1 MGAARLAMPSIRVV
15 LLSAAL
21 ILPCGLVARAQDTPG
36 PPPAHISFVEG
47 TALVGHDGEWETA
60 VINLP
65 LVEGDRVRTTAGR
78 VQVLFPDGTA
88 IDIDPYSE
96 IVFVTASRV
105 RVSAGSIERQEA
117 DEAAAGAAPV
127 PYLPQ
132 ELQMYGD
139 TFGQYGSWQNEAP
152 YGAVWYPRVARTWR
166 PYYHGYWAPL
176 PSYGWTWVGFDAWDW
191 PTHHYGRWGYAR
203 GSWFWVPG
211 RVWAPAW
218 VSWASAPGFVS
229 WCPLGVN
236 GSSVFALSIGNGD
249 PWTGWTIV
257 RRDTF
262 GGRGYAVHRYAVE
275 PHHLTRETPFIIQ
288 SRAPVALSVAA
299 SRPAP
304 VVAPPRSFAN
314 GAGAGALAVPRDR
327 TAQARVAASP
337 PPIRHAGPAGGRP
350 RAVEGLPSPVSPRG
364 DRAPVEARA
373 SATPGAVPRYAPP
386 PAAPRYAPPS
396 AAARTDRAPV
406 APPADYRTPRA
417 VPRYA
422 PPATAPRSDRM
433 PAAPPAAYRT
443 PQADRPPAPATHVE
457 RPGPPSPPPPPPS
470 SSSTPDRGVRAPA
483 APVAAPRSAP
493 APAPAPARGR
503 PAPQRQ

>member
-1 MGAARLAMPSIRVV
+1 MGPARLLVPSIRVV
-15 LLSAAL
+15 LLSAVL
-21 ILPCGLVARAQDTPG
+21 ILACAFVARAQDAAG

-47 TALVGHDGEWETA
+47 TAQVGHGGEWETA

-65 LVEGDRVRTTAGR
+65 LVEGDSVRTIAGR
-78 VQVLFPDGTA
+78 VQVLFPDGTV

-96 IVFVTASRV
+96 IVFVTGSRI
-105 RVSAGSIERQEA
+105 RVSAGSIERQDA
-117 DEAAAGAAPV
+117 DEADADAVSAA
-127 PYLPQ
+127 YLPQ
-132 ELQMYGD
+132 ELQMYGG

-166 PYYHGYWAPL
+166 PYYHGYWAPM

-229 WCPLGVN
+229 WCPLGVS
-236 GSSVFALSIGNGD
+236 GSPVFALSIGNGD

-262 GGRGYAVHRYAVE
+262 GGRAYAVHRYAVE
-275 PHHLTRETPFIIQ
+275 PHHLTRATPFIIQ

-299 SRPAP
+299 SRPAL

-314 GAGAGALAVPRDR
+314 APGPAGLAIPRDR
-327 TAQARVAASP
+327 AAQAGVATSP
-337 PPIRHAGPAGGRP
+337 PPFRHAAPAARRSRTVEGRP
-350 RAVEGLPSPVSPRG
+350 PSVSPRS
-364 DRAPVEARA
+364 DRAPVE
-373 SATPGAVPRYAPP
+373 PPVYA
-386 PAAPRYAPPS
+386 
-396 AAARTDRAPV
+396 
-406 APPADYRTPRA
+406 TPRA
-417 VPRYA
+417 VPGYA
-422 PPATAPRSDRM
+422 PPAPAPSNGRA
-433 PAAPPAAYRT
+433 PVEPPAASRT
-443 PQADRPPAPATHVE
+443 PHVDRPPAAATRAE
-457 RPGPPSPPPPPPS
+457 RPPPAPPPS
-470 SSSTPDRGVRAPA
+470 SSTAPERGVSTPG

-493 APAPAPARGR
+493 PARAGAR
-503 PAPQRQ
+503 RQ

>member
-1 MGAARLAMPSIRVV
+1 MGSARLLVPSIRVV
-15 LLSAAL
+15 LLSAVP
-21 ILPCGLVARAQDTPG
+21 ILACGFVARAQDAAG

-47 TALVGHDGEWETA
+47 TAQVGHGGEWETA

-65 LVEGDRVRTTAGR
+65 LVEGDSVRTTAGR

-88 IDIDPYSE
+88 IGIAPYSE
-96 IVFVTASRV
+96 IVFVTGSRI
-105 RVSAGSIERQEA
+105 RVSGGSIERPDA
-117 DEAAAGAAPV
+117 DEADADAESAE
-127 PYLPQ
+127 YLPQ
-132 ELQMYGD
+132 ELQMYGG

-166 PYYHGYWAPL
+166 PYYHGYWAPM

-229 WCPLGVN
+229 WCPLGVS
-236 GSSVFALSIGNGD
+236 GSPVFALSIGNGD

-262 GGRGYAVHRYAVE
+262 GGRAYAVHRYAVE
-275 PHHLTRETPFIIQ
+275 PHHLTRATPFIIQ

-314 GAGAGALAVPRDR
+314 APGPAGLAIPRDR
-327 TAQARVAASP
+327 AAQAGAATSP
-337 PPIRHAGPAGGRP
+337 PPIRRAAPVEGRSRTVEGRP
-350 RAVEGLPSPVSPRG
+350 PSVSPRS
-364 DRAPVEARA
+364 DRAPVEAPAYR
-373 SATPGAVPRYAPP
+373 TPRAVPGD
-386 PAAPRYAPPS
+386 
-396 AAARTDRAPV
+396 AARATARRADRAPV
-406 APPADYRTPRA
+406 EPPVYATPRA

-422 PPATAPRSDRM
+422 PPAPAPRNER
-433 PAAPPAAYRT
+433 PPVEPPAASRT
-443 PQADRPPAPATHVE
+443 PHVDRAPAAATHAERPPA
-457 RPGPPSPPPPPPS
+457 PPPS
-470 SSSTPDRGVRAPA
+470 SSTAPERFVSTPG

-493 APAPAPARGR
+493 PPRAGAR
-503 PAPQRQ
+503 RQ